1 MYKRDEWL
9 STEKQEINTPE
20 SFWIKLNVSGPET
33 ISVAGVNHDGEIVPL
48 KHGQH
53 FKWTRKLTGYSKLI
67 IQSKKPFGMDYE
79 LAGIRDHDPANQ
91 DPPWQRPIPR
101 SPLGQ
106 ARERIRAE
114 LGLIRETFEN
124 ETFFPGYEMDDDEDD
139 IFEEDLLERD
149 TARSTSTEERTH
161 VGSPPSPKQPPQR
174 PETGPTAEKE
184 VPHDPT

>member
-1 MYKRDEWL
+1 MYKRDEWQ
-9 STEKQEINTPE
+9 STEKQEISTPE
-20 SFWIKLNVSGPET
+20 NFWIKLNVSGPET
-33 ISVAGVNHDGEIVPL
+33 ISVSGVNQDGEIVPL
-48 KHGQH
+48 KHGSH

-91 DPPWQRPIPR
+91 EPPWQRPIPR

-124 ETFFPGYEMDDDEDD
+124 ETFFPGYEIDDDEDD
-139 IFEEDLLERD
+139 VFEEDLLQQRE
-149 TARSTSTEERTH
+149 TAGSTSIEERTP
-161 VGSPPSPKQPPQR
+161 VSKPSKPNTPQ
-174 PETGPTAEKE
+174 TAINGPTAEKE
-184 VPHDPT
+184 VSDVPT